1 MRWIGGT
8 EMSRMSAFQKIRARI
23 IELSDKGENNQ
34 VIARQMGL
42 KTSEINSI
50 LEEHRDK
57 RPTPEYGFDYC
68 RQLAKEAGL
77 LL

>member
-1 MRWIGGT
+1 
-8 EMSRMSAFQKIRARI
+8 MSRIITAFKKIQARI

-42 KTSEINSI
+42 KTSEINTI

-57 RPTPEYGFDYC
+57 RPKPKYGFEALKE
-68 RQLAKEAGL
+68 LAKQAGL
-77 LL
+77 LS

>member
-1 MRWIGGT
+1 
-8 EMSRMSAFQKIRARI
+8 MSRITTAFQKIRARI

-42 KTSEINSI
+42 KTPEVNTI
-50 LEEHRDK
+50 LEEHRNE
-57 RPTPEYGFDYC
+57 RPKPQFGFDYC

-77 LL
+77 LP